1 MLREVLAGPDFV
13 IAELTPRQRILRW
26 IEQAISDAWEW
37 LRAQLF
43 DDTGG
48 FLEVLAVLVP
58 LAALVALG
66 AVAYRYGPAWM
77 GGAARAAAGAAE
89 AEDATRSGSDWLRLA
104 RRRAGEGAFRP
115 AASAL
120 YQGFL
125 LTLDRRGMLAFHPS
139 KTPGDYALEIGRRLG
154 GNDGEPDDVGEAGD
168 GTRFLRSFQ
177 QLAFRHDTPTREAYA
192 ELEALARAAG
202 CADRTEADGADAP

>member
-1 MLREVLAGPDFV
+1 MLREVLAEPDFV
-13 IAELTPRQRILRW
+13 IAELSPRQRILRW

-48 FLEVLAVLVP
+48 LLEVLAVLVP

-66 AVAYRYGPAWM
+66 VVAFRYGPAWM
-77 GGAARAAAGAAE
+77 GAAARASGEPTETRRAP
-89 AEDATRSGSDWLRLA
+89 RSGSDWLRLA

-115 AASAL
+115 AATAL

-139 KTPGDYALEIGRRLG
+139 KTSGDYAIEIDRRG
-154 GNDGEPDDVGEAGD
+154 DGD
-168 GTRFLRSFQ
+168 GTQFLRSFQ
-177 QLAFRHDTPTREAYA
+177 HLAFRHDTPTREAYA

-202 CADRTEADGADAP
+202 CADRGGDDGTTAP